1 MSDKAGRNG
10 NVIGTKWRLQPG
22 SPWDRERGKEEARC
36 KREWEREETLLA
48 RSSGGL
54 LVLISISRG
63 PADERQSW
71 QGRRGQDQALSWKLE
86 ELWSSDLVRARLFR
100 ESVSTT
106 MNVWLS

>member
-54 LVLISISRG
+54 LVLISVTRG
-63 PADERQSW
+63 PADVRQSW
-71 QGRRGQDQALSWKLE
+71 QGKAWTRSGARLE
-86 ELWSSDLVRARLFR
+86 VGGAWSSDLVRARPLR
-100 ESVSTT
+100 VSASTT
-106 MNVWLS
+106 MNVWL